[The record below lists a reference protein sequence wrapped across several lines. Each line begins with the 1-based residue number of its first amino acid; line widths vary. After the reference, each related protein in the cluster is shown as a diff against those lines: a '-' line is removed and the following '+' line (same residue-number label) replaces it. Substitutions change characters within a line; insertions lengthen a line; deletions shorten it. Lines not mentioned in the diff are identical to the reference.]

1 MRPQKT
7 LSPKR
12 LRPQIRPSF
21 SMDVKLP
28 KIGEGGEGA
37 VVSILVKPGDVVAV
51 GQTILE
57 LESEKAVAPVP
68 SPSAGTVSEIRVKE
82 GQKIGPGTV
91 ILTLAGSAGAP
102 GAPAAPAPASSQ
114 PKKTAAPVPL
124 DDDGDDDLP
133 ADDASDDGPA
143 PSASPYVRK
152 VARDLGIKLSRV
164 RGSGPGGRVSID
176 DLGRYIARLERRV
189 ARAGRYAEEPKGLV
203 FEPVNVDFAQ
213 YGPVT
218 SEPLSPLRK
227 VIASRMVENKVSL
240 PHVTQFDDVDMSRV
254 EALRVAHKAAYE
266 KAGARLTPTPFIIKA
281 LVAALGRHPRFN
293 SSLNEVSE
301 TLVLK
306 HYYHVGIAVDTDA
319 GLLVPV
325 LRDAD
330 KKSLL
335 EIARELSAIAEKARD
350 RKLGPDDMKGGT
362 FTISNQGAIGGGHFT
377 PIINKP
383 EAAILGIGKTAPKAV
398 VTPKGIEA
406 RPVMPITISYDHR
419 IIDGGSAARFTVDL
433 VKALQDFP
441 EADVSL

>member
-1 MRPQKT
+1 
-7 LSPKR
+7 
-12 LRPQIRPSF
+12 
-21 SMDVKLP
+21 MDVQLP

-37 VVSILVKPGDVVAV
+37 VVSILVKPGDVITA

-68 SPSAGTVSEIRVKE
+68 APVAGTVGEIRVKE

-91 ILTLAGSAGAP
+91 IMTLAGSP
-102 GAPAAPAPASSQ
+102 GSAPATGSSAPSAAKPAPART
-114 PKKTAAPVPL
+114 PAPALL
-124 DDDGDDDLP
+124 DDDVDDDAAGD
-133 ADDASDDGPA
+133 ADDGASGPEPA
-143 PSASPYVRK
+143 ASPYVRK
-152 VARDLGIKLSRV
+152 VARDLGLKLARV
-164 RGSGPGGRVSID
+164 RGSGPGGRVSME
-176 DLGRYIARLERRV
+176 DLGRYIVRLEKRV
-189 ARAGRYAEEPKGLV
+189 ARAGRYADEPKGLV

-213 YGPVT
+213 FGPVT
-218 SEPLSPLRK
+218 SEPLSQLRK

-240 PHVTQFDDVDMSRV
+240 PHVTQFDEVDMSRI
-254 EALRVAHKAAYE
+254 EALRAAHKAAYD
-266 KAGARLTPTPFIIKA
+266 KAGVKLTPTPFIIKA
-281 LVAALGRHPRFN
+281 LVAALQRHPRFN
-293 SSLNEVSE
+293 SSLNEVAE

-325 LRDAD
+325 LRNAD

-335 EIARELSAIAEKARD
+335 EIARELAAIAEKARE
-350 RKLGPDDMKGGT
+350 RKLGADDMRGGT

-383 EAAILGIGKTAPKAV
+383 EAAILGIGKTSQKAV

-406 RPVMPITISYDHR
+406 RPMMPITVSYDHR

-441 EADVSL
+441 ESDVKL